1 MDRSVPRARM
11 SAASMV
17 EVSAAAGCVS
27 TGGEAPRL
35 SPLQPS
41 YFGNIAI
48 RVRDLADVKIEAGSR

>member
-17 EVSAAAGCVS
+17 EASAAAGCVS

-35 SPLQPS
+35 SPLQS
-41 YFGNIAI
+41 
-48 RVRDLADVKIEAGSR
+48 S